1 MNNNKKILFFGVIF
15 VVILTILISI
25 FSIISNKKSD
35 GFDKISIYYYDK
47 TNNKISPEK
56 IKLKL
61 NKNDFLDIIFTEMK
75 SQPKS
80 SNLKSVVPQ
89 NLSILDYDLNNYLL
103 TVNFSNEYNKMT
115 EIDKLIFKAGFVWSL
130 TDTDFVNGV
139 KFLVD
144 GKDISYNEQCQ
155 ILNRNNIVLNPFISP
170 DKIQQ
175 ETVVLYFANK
185 ENKLVAEE
193 RNIEFKQN
201 KSMELHI
208 VEELIAGPIQNNTL
222 KTIPLET
229 KIRNIKTEDSICYI
243 DLSSDF
249 INKMPPDQQQQT
261 LAIYSIVN
269 SLTNLDA
276 INKVQFLIDGEK
288 TTLLNQP
295 IDISQP
301 IGRYEN
307 IIEQNTNN

>member
-1 MNNNKKILFFGVIF
+1 MNNKKILFFGIAF
-15 VVILTILISI
+15 VVILTCLISI

-35 GFDKISIYYYDK
+35 GFDKVSIYYYDK

-61 NKNDFLDIIFTEMK
+61 SKNDFVNTIFTEMK

-80 SNLKSVVPQ
+80 SNLKSTVPQ
-89 NLSILDYDLNNYLL
+89 NLSILNYNLNDNLL
-103 TVNFSNEYNKMT
+103 TVNFSKDYNKMT
-115 EIDKLIFKAGFVWSL
+115 EIDKLIFKASFVWSL
-130 TDTDFVNGV
+130 TDTDFVKNI

-144 GKDISYNEQCQ
+144 GKSIAYNKQSE
-155 ILNRNNIVLNPFISP
+155 ILNRNNIVLNPSISP

-185 ENKLVAEE
+185 ENKLVAED

-208 VEELIAGPIQNNTL
+208 VEELIAGPEQSDTL

-229 KIRNIKTEDSICYI
+229 KIRNIKTEDSICYV

-249 INKMPPDQQQQT
+249 INKMPPGQQQQS

-269 SLTNLDA
+269 SLTNLDTV
-276 INKVQFLIDGEK
+276 NKVQFLIDGEK

-301 IGRYEN
+301 IGRYED
-307 IIEQNTNN
+307 IIEQTTNS

>member
-15 VVILTILISI
+15 VIILTSLISI
-25 FSIISNKKSD
+25 FYIVSNKKSD
-35 GFDKISIYYYDK
+35 GFDKVSIYYYDK
-47 TNNKISPEK
+47 TNNNLSPEK
-56 IKLKL
+56 INLKL
-61 NKNDFLDIIFTEMK
+61 NKDNFLDVIFTQMK
-75 SQPKS
+75 AQPKS

-103 TVNFSNEYNKMT
+103 TVNFSEDYNKMT

-130 TDTDFVNGV
+130 TDTNFVNDI
-139 KFLVD
+139 KFLVN
-144 GKDISYNEQCQ
+144 GKDIAYNQQCE

-185 ENKLVAEE
+185 DNKLIAEE

-201 KSMELHI
+201 KTMELHI
-208 VEELIAGPIQNNTL
+208 VEELIAGPTKNNAL

-229 KIRNIKTEDSICYI
+229 KIRNIKTEDSICYV

-249 INKMPPDQQQQT
+249 INKMPTNQQQQT

-269 SLTNLDA
+269 SLTNLDTV
-276 INKVQFLIDGEK
+276 NKVQFLIDGEK
-288 TTLLNQP
+288 TTILNQP

-301 IGRYEN
+301 IGRYEA
-307 IIEQNTNN
+307 IIEQTTNS